1 MKKGFSLLELIFAIV
16 VIGII
21 ASFAIPKYLDTRD
34 SALVSTLKR
43 DIATTTTS
51 IQSYHLQNGSIS
63 KISDAVTLNTT
74 NWTIEDLKITYKD
87 DTTDCAVLEVKESK
101 LNLTVT
107 PIAGD
112 ICKKLDEAGI
122 KTTSY
127 DLF

>member
-43 DIATTTTS
+43 DISTATTS

-101 LNLTVT
+101 LNLSITAD
-107 PIAGD
+107 AGD
-112 ICKKLDEAGI
+112 ICKKLDESGI